1 MSTRMA
7 KAASVDAYI
16 SSFPSSTQTLLK
28 QIRKT
33 IRTTAPDAE
42 EIISYGI
49 AGYRQNGIL
58 IYFAGFANHVGVYP
72 APRTDPAFK
81 KELEQY
87 KGGKGTVQFPLDKPM
102 PLDLIKRMVK
112 YRLQQNEEKLLTAKK
127 KPTPKKKSV
136 IKKATKKTA
145 KR

>member
-1 MSTRMA
+1 MSTRMT

-16 SSFPSSTQTLLK
+16 SSFPPATQTLLK

-33 IRTTAPDAE
+33 IRTAAPDAE

-72 APRTDPAFK
+72 APRAEPQFK

-87 KGGKGTVQFPLDKPM
+87 KGGKGTVQFPLNEPL
-102 PLDLIKRMVK
+102 PLDLIRRMVLF
-112 YRLQQNEEKLLTAKK
+112 RLAQNE
-127 KPTPKKKSV
+127 
-136 IKKATKKTA
+136 IKKAATKKKTA
-145 KR
+145 SPKKAAPKKSSKKPVKK

>member
-1 MSTRMA
+1 MA

-16 SSFPSSTQTLLK
+16 SSFPPSTQTPLR

-87 KGGKGTVQFPLDKPM
+87 KGGKGTVQFPLDKPI

-127 KPTPKKKSV
+127 KKAIPKKKSAA
-136 IKKATKKTA
+136 KKARKKTA
-145 KR
+145 KK